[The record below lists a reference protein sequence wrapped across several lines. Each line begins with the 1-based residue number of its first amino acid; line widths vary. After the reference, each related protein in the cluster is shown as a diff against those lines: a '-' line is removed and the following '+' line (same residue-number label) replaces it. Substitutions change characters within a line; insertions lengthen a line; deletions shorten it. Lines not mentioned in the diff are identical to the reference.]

1 LSGRRRSKR
10 QWAFGLVLCALLT
23 VATLVG
29 IEVMASAFVPSW
41 PARAMVPRLPWE
53 PRTLAAPFRQQP
65 WLADPDNSWGMRDR
79 ERSFDKPPGVYRSV
93 FIGDSFVESRF
104 TPKSLPALVQ
114 QKLDPE
120 EKRLEAINFGVS
132 ATGPRE
138 YFYRLR
144 DVAMRLRP
152 TPCWSSSTQATTFS
166 CAARTSPVPSV
177 SSMPRRA
184 APFSRRSCRVRTGC
198 WPIGS
203 DFHRFFGSATQA
215 PPDEAEQLFDIV
227 SGPREQRQQ
236 RLVAYVRKW
245 LQPKSSDEEV
255 AEILGR
261 GNAAYLDVAE
271 PGVTADQEYL
281 LDWMLRILMN
291 WESGAILGPRNEAE
305 IREMAGRGYIPAT
318 LSWLSAMNREAQAQ
332 GVPIL
337 FFAIPVGSVDPDYAR
352 FWQSWPLTDT
362 WNRFL
367 RGAASTI
374 GRRCRPRTTAADRSR
389 SGPRR
394 NPWHL
399 SQARRPLDP
408 ARRGPRC
415 RSRGPRTRA
424 PHGST
429 YTIAVV
435 RALAEFDSLYGS
447 ARKLQKQPVTSTG
460 APPEALEAGS
470 GAE

>member
-1 LSGRRRSKR
+1 MTVRRRSKR
-10 QWAFGLVLCALLT
+10 HLAFGLVLGALLT

-29 IEVMASAFVPSW
+29 IEAMASAFVPSW

-79 ERSFDKPPGVYRSV
+79 ERSFDKPPDVYRSV

-152 TPCWSSSTQATTFS
+152 DALLVFVYSGNDFLLGGEDFPGPLRLVDA
-166 CAARTSPVPSV
+166 SPGGSLLASV
-177 SSMPRRA
+177 MPRTNWLLANRIRL
-184 APFSRRSCRVRTGC
+184 PSL
-198 WPIGS
+198 
-203 DFHRFFGSATQA
+203 FGAGTQA
-215 PPDEAEQLFDIV
+215 PPDEAEQLFAIV

-245 LQPKSSDEEV
+245 LPPKSSDEQV

-261 GNAAYLDVAE
+261 GNGAYLDIAE
-271 PGVTADQEYL
+271 PAGTGDQEYL

-291 WESGAILGPRNEAE
+291 WETGAILGPRNEAE

-318 LSWLSAMNREAQAQ
+318 LSWLTAMNREAQAQ

-352 FWQSWPLTDT
+352 FWESWPLTDT
-362 WNRFL
+362 WNRFCAEL
-367 RGAASTI
+367 HRQLVDAAVRERLPLIDLGPDLAGIPGTYRKLDGHWTQRGEDLVADRVARELARLMDPAAS
-374 GRRCRPRTTAADRSR
+374 RRIRM
-389 SGPRR
+389 
-394 NPWHL
+394 
-399 SQARRPLDP
+399 
-408 ARRGPRC
+408 
-415 RSRGPRTRA
+415 
-424 PHGST
+424 
-429 YTIAVV
+429 
-435 RALAEFDSLYGS
+435 
-447 ARKLQKQPVTSTG
+447 
-460 APPEALEAGS
+460 PE
-470 GAE
+470 

>member
-1 LSGRRRSKR
+1 MRGRRRSKR
-10 QWAFGLVLCALLT
+10 QLAFGLVLGALLT
-23 VATLVG
+23 VATLAG
-29 IEVMASAFVPSW
+29 IEMMASAFVPPW

-79 ERSFDKPPGVYRSV
+79 ERSFDKPPSVYRTV
-93 FIGDSFVESRF
+93 FVGDSFVESRF

-120 EKRLEAINFGVS
+120 EKRLEAINLGVS

-152 TPCWSSSTQATTFS
+152 DALLVFVYSGNDFLQGGEDFPDSLRLVDA
-166 CAARTSPVPSV
+166 SPGGSLLA
-177 SSMPRRA
+177 SFMPRTNWLLANRIRL
-184 APFSRRSCRVRTGC
+184 PS
-198 WPIGS
+198 P
-203 DFHRFFGSATQA
+203 FGSASQA
-215 PPDEAEQLFDIV
+215 PPDEAEQLFAIV

-236 RLVAYVRKW
+236 RLVAYVGKW
-245 LQPKSSDEEV
+245 LPPKISDEQV

-261 GNAAYLDVAE
+261 ANGAYLDVAE
-271 PGVTADQEYL
+271 PAATGDQEYL

-318 LSWLSAMNREAQAQ
+318 LSWLTAMNREAQAQ

-362 WNRFL
+362 WNRFCAEL
-367 RGAASTI
+367 HRQLVDAAVREGLPLIDLGPDLAGIPGTYRKLDGHWTQRGEDLV
-374 GRRCRPRTTAADRSR
+374 ADRVARELSR
-389 SGPRR
+389 
-394 NPWHL
+394 L
-399 SQARRPLDP
+399 MD
-408 ARRGPRC
+408 
-415 RSRGPRTRA
+415 RSTQ
-424 PHGST
+424 
-429 YTIAVV
+429 
-435 RALAEFDSLYGS
+435 L
-447 ARKLQKQPVTSTG
+447 K
-460 APPEALEAGS
+460 
-470 GAE
+470 

>member
-1 LSGRRRSKR
+1 MIGMTVRRRSKR
-10 QWAFGLVLCALLT
+10 HLAFGLVLGALLT
-23 VATLVG
+23 VATLAG
-29 IEVMASAFVPSW
+29 IEVMASAFVPPW

-79 ERSFDKPPGVYRSV
+79 ERSFDKPPGVYRTV
-93 FIGDSFVESRF
+93 FVGDSFVESRF

-120 EKRLEAINFGVS
+120 EKRLEAINLGVS

-144 DVAMRLRP
+144 DVAMKLRP
-152 TPCWSSSTQATTFS
+152 DALLVFVYSGNDFLQGGEDFPGSLRLVDASPGGSLLAS
-166 CAARTSPVPSV
+166 VLPRTNWLL
-177 SSMPRRA
+177 A
-184 APFSRRSCRVRTGC
+184 NRVRL
-198 WPIGS
+198 S
-203 DFHRFFGSATQA
+203 SLFSSASQA
-215 PPDEAEQLFDIV
+215 PPDEAEQLFAIV

-261 GNAAYLDVAE
+261 GNGAYLEVAE
-271 PGVTADQEYL
+271 PAATGDQEYL

-305 IREMAGRGYIPAT
+305 IREMAGRGYLPAT
-318 LSWLSAMNREAQAQ
+318 LSWLNAMNREAQAH

-362 WNRFL
+362 WNRFCTEL
-367 RGAASTI
+367 HRQLVDAAARERLPLIDLGPDLAGIPGTYRKLDGHWTQRGEDLV
-374 GRRCRPRTTAADRSR
+374 ADRVARELARLMDR
-389 SGPRR
+389 STR
-394 NPWHL
+394 
-399 SQARRPLDP
+399 SQ
-408 ARRGPRC
+408 
-415 RSRGPRTRA
+415 
-424 PHGST
+424 
-429 YTIAVV
+429 
-435 RALAEFDSLYGS
+435 
-447 ARKLQKQPVTSTG
+447 
-460 APPEALEAGS
+460 
-470 GAE
+470 